1 MSQIFSVIF
10 YMKEPDEKYIS
21 NFFRFFLLFV
31 FMIFK
36 IKSLSKFLKI
46 AHKSNKMKSN
56 EVK

>member
-1 MSQIFSVIF
+1 
-10 YMKEPDEKYIS
+10 MKEPDEKYIS